1 MGSSDASAVTTT
13 SPATTVNSD
22 DDDDDSTSG
31 DDDVSDDNDDN
42 GNESNDD
49 DNADSD
55 ASVESASGDSEDA
68 NSANGND
75 KATLNGLLSGEGMEN
90 GEDEGTEMNVS
101 FTKATYLNMWGIFAM
116 LLVLNALCC
125 LMCFK
130 KKSVDAIEVDD
141 RASFV

>member
-1 MGSSDASAVTTT
+1 MG
-13 SPATTVNSD
+13 
-22 DDDDDSTSG
+22 STSG

-55 ASVESASGDSEDA
+55 TSVESASGDSEDA

-75 KATLNGLLSGEGMEN
+75 KATLNGLLSGSEGMEN
-90 GEDEGTEMNVS
+90 GQDEGTEMIVS

-116 LLVLNALCC
+116 LLVLNGLCC

>member
-1 MGSSDASAVTTT
+1 MG
-13 SPATTVNSD
+13 
-22 DDDDDSTSG
+22 TSG

-42 GNESNDD
+42 GNESNDDDD

-75 KATLNGLLSGEGMEN
+75 KATLNGLLSGNNEGMEN
-90 GEDEGTEMNVS
+90 EEDEGTEMIVS

-116 LLVLNALCC
+116 LLVLNGLCC

-141 RASFV
+141 RASFVFT